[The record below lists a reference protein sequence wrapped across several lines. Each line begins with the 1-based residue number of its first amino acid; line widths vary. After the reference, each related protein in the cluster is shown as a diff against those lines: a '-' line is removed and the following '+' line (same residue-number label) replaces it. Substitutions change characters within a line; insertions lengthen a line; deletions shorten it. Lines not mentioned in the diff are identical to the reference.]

1 LIEEEL
7 VSEELLENIALK
19 TLSDDDDDEDLMPI
33 DDVGVTLQS
42 ELDDLGNL
50 QLFPDVDGSFPNNLD
65 DSYESD
71 LNKGND
77 ILQ

>member
-1 LIEEEL
+1 
-7 VSEELLENIALK
+7 LENIALK
-19 TLSDDDDDEDLMPI
+19 TLSDDDDDEDLMPT
-33 DDVGVTLQS
+33 DDAGVTLQS

-50 QLFPDVDGSFPNNLD
+50 QLFPDIDGSFPNNLD

>member
-19 TLSDDDDDEDLMPI
+19 TLSDDDDDEDLMPT

-50 QLFPDVDGSFPNNLD
+50 QLFPDIDGSFPNNLD

>member
-1 LIEEEL
+1 MIEEEL